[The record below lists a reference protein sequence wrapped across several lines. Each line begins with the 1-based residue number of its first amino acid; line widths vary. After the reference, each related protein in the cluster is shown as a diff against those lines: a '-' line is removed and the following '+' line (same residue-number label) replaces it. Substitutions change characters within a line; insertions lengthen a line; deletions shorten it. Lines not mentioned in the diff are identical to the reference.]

1 MTDQAERYDR
11 IAAGY
16 ARWWAPVL
24 TPAVEELLDRAG
36 SLVEAGASRLID
48 IGTGT
53 GQLALGAVARWPDV
67 SVVAIDASAGMRA
80 MADANAEQQLAAQ
93 DRSRFRT
100 EVADADALPFRDS
113 SFDLALSSF
122 VFQLVPNRARAL
134 REARRV
140 LRPGGS
146 LAYVSWLRD
155 DRPFQPDLIF
165 DEVLEALG
173 IGARENEGPSGDLHL
188 GRAGG
193 RRASTRRVHGRRCG
207 SRPPRAPVHR
217 ARLHR
222 LPVGVRRGDPVR
234 GAGPRPAGAPAVG
247 VAQATRKTPARA
259 DDHALSDRVRGGPPV
274 PGTPAVPADRQ
285 PRGDRRRIRPRWLR
299 RPRRRLPLPFPRRH
313 PRPRPLRP
321 RRQRPAPPRRAA
333 AGPWR

>member
-173 IGARENEGPSGDLHL
+173 IGARENEGPSGDLTSVKRAADEL
-188 GRAGG
+188 RRAGFTG
-193 RRASTRRVHGRRCG
+193 VLAEAGLLEHRFTVHGYIAFL
-207 SRPPRAPVHR
+207 SEFDEETLFAE
-217 ARLHR
+217 L
-222 LPVGVRRGDPVR
+222 DP
-234 GAGPRPAGAPAVG
+234 
-247 VAQATRKTPARA
+247 
-259 DDHALSDRVRGGPPV
+259 D
-274 PGTPAVPADRQ
+274 
-285 PRGDRRRIRPRWLR
+285 LR
-299 RPRRRLPLPFPRRH
+299 EHLRSELRRRLGRLPPERMTMRFPIVF
-313 PRPRPLRP
+313 
-321 RRQRPAPPRRAA
+321 A
-333 AGPWR
+333 AGRRSPGRRPYRCRSAA